1 MFEIII
7 AEEFK
12 KKFDELPKKIKKKFL
27 RKIKIFIENPFNPI
41 LSTEKLGPPFKE
53 TWSFR
58 IDRNYRVIF
67 KFVEGNKIF
76 SLPVAIIVGF
86 IKNKK
91 DFFT

>member
-12 KKFDELPKKIKKKFL
+12 IRFDELPKQIKKKFF
-27 RKIKIFIENPFNPI
+27 RKIKIFAQNPFNPI

-58 IDRNYRVIF
+58 IDKSYRVIF
-67 KFVEGNKIF
+67 KFIERNKI
-76 SLPVAIIVGF
+76 LLITCGHHNWIY
-86 IKNKK
+86 KK
-91 DFFT
+91 